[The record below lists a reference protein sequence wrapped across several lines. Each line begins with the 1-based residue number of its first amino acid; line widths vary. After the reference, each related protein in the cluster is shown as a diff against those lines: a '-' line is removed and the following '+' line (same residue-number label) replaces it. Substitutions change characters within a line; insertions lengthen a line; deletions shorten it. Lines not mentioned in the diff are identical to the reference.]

1 MMKSMT
7 GFGKASVENETYRVN
22 IEIKSVNH
30 RFLDVQLKLP
40 TGMSAFD
47 LAIRK
52 QISQKLSR
60 GRVELICKLEEL
72 QASSKKAKV
81 NRELLTQVMAQL
93 PEISPENL
101 ISQLLLREEFI
112 EVTNQ
117 EIATE
122 RLQDLVLSALD
133 QALEQLVAKR
143 AQEGEQIYQVL
154 QQQGQ
159 EAAAVLT
166 QLVAFQDVYEK
177 EYQERYTKK
186 LQDYLGGVVDQDRL
200 LTELAILLEKG
211 DIHEEMDRL
220 NIHLQTYAATL
231 QKKVPIGREL
241 DFLVQEMNREVNT
254 IGSKTSHVTL
264 KGYVIQLKTILEKIR
279 EQIQNVE

>member
-1 MMKSMT
+1 MKSMT

-52 QISQKLSR
+52 QVSQKLSR

-81 NRELLTQVMAQL
+81 NRELFTQVMAQL
-93 PEISPENL
+93 PEVSPENL

-112 EVTNQ
+112 EVANQ

-159 EAAAVLT
+159 EATTVLT

-211 DIHEEMDRL
+211 DIHEETDRL
-220 NIHLQTYAATL
+220 NIHLETYAATL

-241 DFLVQEMNREVNT
+241 DFLVQEINREVNT

>member
-1 MMKSMT
+1 MKSMT
-7 GFGKASVENETYRVN
+7 GFGKASVEDEAYRVN

-52 QISQKLSR
+52 QVSQKLSR

-81 NRELLTQVMAQL
+81 NRELFTQVMAQL
-93 PEISPENL
+93 PEILPENL

-133 QALEQLVAKR
+133 QALDQLVAKR

-159 EAAAVLT
+159 EAATVLT

-177 EYQERYTKK
+177 EYQARYTKK

-220 NIHLQTYAATL
+220 NIHLETYAATL

>member
-7 GFGKASVENETYRVN
+7 GFGKASVEDEAYRVN

-52 QISQKLSR
+52 QVCQKLSR

-81 NRELLTQVMAQL
+81 NHELFTQVMAQL
-93 PEISPENL
+93 PEVSPENL

-122 RLQDLVLSALD
+122 RLQVLVLSALD
-133 QALEQLVAKR
+133 QALDQLVAKR

-159 EAAAVLT
+159 EAATVLT

-177 EYQERYTKK
+177 EYQARYTKK

-200 LTELAILLEKG
+200 LMELAILLEKG

-220 NIHLQTYAATL
+220 NIHLETYAATL

>member
-81 NRELLTQVMAQL
+81 NRELLPQVMAQL

>member
-7 GFGKASVENETYRVN
+7 GFGKASVEDEVYRVN

-52 QISQKLSR
+52 QVSQKLSR

-81 NRELLTQVMAQL
+81 NRELFTQVMAQL

-122 RLQDLVLSALD
+122 RLQGLVLSALD
-133 QALEQLVAKR
+133 QALDQLVAKR

-159 EAAAVLT
+159 EAATVLK

-211 DIHEEMDRL
+211 DILEEMDRL
-220 NIHLQTYAATL
+220 NIHLQTYASTL

-254 IGSKTSHVTL
+254 IGSKTNHVTL

>member
-1 MMKSMT
+1 MKSMT
-7 GFGKASVENETYRVN
+7 GFGKASVENEAYRVN

-52 QISQKLSR
+52 QVSQKLSR

-81 NRELLTQVMAQL
+81 NRELFTQVMAQL
-93 PEISPENL
+93 PEVSPENL

-112 EVTNQ
+112 EVANQ

-159 EAAAVLT
+159 EATTVLT

-211 DIHEEMDRL
+211 DIHEETDRL
-220 NIHLQTYAATL
+220 NIHLETYAATL

-241 DFLVQEMNREVNT
+241 DFLVQEINREVNT

>member
-93 PEISPENL
+93 PEVSPENL

-143 AQEGEQIYQVL
+143 AQEGEQIYHVL

>member
-7 GFGKASVENETYRVN
+7 GFGKASVEDEVYRVN

-52 QISQKLSR
+52 QVCQKLSR

-81 NRELLTQVMAQL
+81 NRELFTQVMAQL

-122 RLQDLVLSALD
+122 RLQVLVLSALD
-133 QALEQLVAKR
+133 QALDQLVAKR

-159 EAAAVLT
+159 EAATVLT

-177 EYQERYTKK
+177 EYQARYTKK

-211 DIHEEMDRL
+211 DILEEMDRL

>member
-7 GFGKASVENETYRVN
+7 GFGKASVEDEAYRVN

-52 QISQKLSR
+52 QVSQKLSR
-60 GRVELICKLEEL
+60 GRVELICKLEKL

-81 NRELLTQVMAQL
+81 NRELFTQVMAQL

-122 RLQDLVLSALD
+122 RLQGLVLSALD
-133 QALEQLVAKR
+133 QALDQLVAKR

-159 EAAAVLT
+159 EAATVLT

-177 EYQERYTKK
+177 EYQERYAKK

-200 LTELAILLEKG
+200 LTEVAILLEKS

>member
-1 MMKSMT
+1 MKSMT
-7 GFGKASVENETYRVN
+7 GFGKASVENEAYRVN

-52 QISQKLSR
+52 QVSQKLSR

-93 PEISPENL
+93 PEVSPENL

-112 EVTNQ
+112 EVANQ

-159 EAAAVLT
+159 EATTVLT

-211 DIHEEMDRL
+211 DIHEETDRL

-241 DFLVQEMNREVNT
+241 DFLVQEINREVNT

>member
-1 MMKSMT
+1 MT

-93 PEISPENL
+93 PEVSPENL

-231 QKKVPIGREL
+231 QKKVSIGREL

-264 KGYVIQLKTILEKIR
+264 KGYVIQLKAILEKIR

>member
-7 GFGKASVENETYRVN
+7 GFGKASVEDEAYRVN

-52 QISQKLSR
+52 QVSQKLSR

-81 NRELLTQVMAQL
+81 NHELFTQVMAQL
-93 PEISPENL
+93 PEVSPEIL

-133 QALEQLVAKR
+133 QALDQLVAKR
-143 AQEGEQIYQVL
+143 AQEGEQIYHVL

-159 EAAAVLT
+159 EAATVLT

-177 EYQERYTKK
+177 EYQARYTKK

-220 NIHLQTYAATL
+220 NIHLETYAATL

>member
-7 GFGKASVENETYRVN
+7 GFGKASVEDEAYRVN

-52 QISQKLSR
+52 QVSQKLSR

-81 NRELLTQVMAQL
+81 NHELFTQVMAQL
-93 PEISPENL
+93 PEVSPENL
-101 ISQLLLREEFI
+101 INQLLLREEFI

-133 QALEQLVAKR
+133 QALDQLVAKR

-159 EAAAVLT
+159 EATTVLT
-166 QLVAFQDVYEK
+166 QLVAFQDIYEK

-211 DIHEEMDRL
+211 DTHEEMDRL

>member
-7 GFGKASVENETYRVN
+7 GFGKASVEDEVYRVN

-52 QISQKLSR
+52 QVSQKLSR

-81 NRELLTQVMAQL
+81 NRELFTQVMAQL

-122 RLQDLVLSALD
+122 RLQGLVLSALD
-133 QALEQLVAKR
+133 QALDQLVAKR

-159 EAAAVLT
+159 EAATVLT

-211 DIHEEMDRL
+211 DILEEMDRL

-241 DFLVQEMNREVNT
+241 DFLVQ
-254 IGSKTSHVTL
+254 
-264 KGYVIQLKTILEKIR
+264 
-279 EQIQNVE
+279 

>member
-1 MMKSMT
+1 MKSMT
-7 GFGKASVENETYRVN
+7 GFGKASVEDEAYRVN

-52 QISQKLSR
+52 QVSQKLSR

-81 NRELLTQVMAQL
+81 NRELFIQVMAQL

-112 EVTNQ
+112 EVANQ

-133 QALEQLVAKR
+133 QALDQLVAKR

-159 EAAAVLT
+159 EAATVLT

>member
-7 GFGKASVENETYRVN
+7 GFGKASVEDEAYRVN

-52 QISQKLSR
+52 QVSQKLSR
-60 GRVELICKLEEL
+60 GRVELICKLEKL

-81 NRELLTQVMAQL
+81 NRELFTQVMAQL

-122 RLQDLVLSALD
+122 RLQGLVLSALD
-133 QALEQLVAKR
+133 QALDQLVAKR

-159 EAAAVLT
+159 EAATVLT

-177 EYQERYTKK
+177 EYQERYAKK

-200 LTELAILLEKG
+200 LTELAILLEKS

>member
-93 PEISPENL
+93 PEVSPENL

-231 QKKVPIGREL
+231 QKKVSIGREL

-264 KGYVIQLKTILEKIR
+264 KGYVIQLKAILEKIR

>member
-7 GFGKASVENETYRVN
+7 GFGKASVENEAYRVN

-52 QISQKLSR
+52 QVSQKLSR

-81 NRELLTQVMAQL
+81 NHELFTQVMAQL
-93 PEISPENL
+93 PEVSPDNL

-122 RLQDLVLSALD
+122 RLQGLVLSALD
-133 QALEQLVAKR
+133 QALDQLVAKR

-159 EAAAVLT
+159 EAATVLT
-166 QLVAFQDVYEK
+166 QLVAFQDIYEK

-186 LQDYLGGVVDQDRL
+186 LQDYLGGVVDQDRF
-200 LTELAILLEKG
+200 LTELAILLEKD

>member
-7 GFGKASVENETYRVN
+7 GFGKASVEDEAYRVN

-52 QISQKLSR
+52 QVSQKLSR

-81 NRELLTQVMAQL
+81 NHELFTQVMAQL
-93 PEISPENL
+93 PEVSPDNL

-122 RLQDLVLSALD
+122 RLQGLVLSALD
-133 QALEQLVAKR
+133 QALDQLVAKR

-159 EAAAVLT
+159 EAATVLT
-166 QLVAFQDVYEK
+166 QLVAFQDIYEK

-200 LTELAILLEKG
+200 LTELAILLEKD

-220 NIHLQTYAATL
+220 NIHLQTYAAIL

-254 IGSKTSHVTL
+254 IGSKTNHVTL

>member
-1 MMKSMT
+1 MKSMT

-52 QISQKLSR
+52 QVSQKLSR

-93 PEISPENL
+93 PEVSPENL

-143 AQEGEQIYQVL
+143 AQEGEQIYHIL

>member
-7 GFGKASVENETYRVN
+7 GFGKASVENEAYRVN

-72 QASSKKAKV
+72 QVSSKKAKV
-81 NRELLTQVMAQL
+81 NRELFTQVMAQL
-93 PEISPENL
+93 PEVSPENL

-133 QALEQLVAKR
+133 QALDQLVAKR

-159 EAAAVLT
+159 EATTVLT
-166 QLVAFQDVYEK
+166 QLVAFQDIYEK

-186 LQDYLGGVVDQDRL
+186 LQEYLGGVVDQDRL

-220 NIHLQTYAATL
+220 NIHLQTYATTL

>member
-1 MMKSMT
+1 MKSMT
-7 GFGKASVENETYRVN
+7 GFGKASVENEAYRVN

-52 QISQKLSR
+52 QVSQKLSR

-93 PEISPENL
+93 PEVSPENL

-112 EVTNQ
+112 EVANQ

-159 EAAAVLT
+159 EATTVLT

-211 DIHEEMDRL
+211 DIHEETDRL
-220 NIHLQTYAATL
+220 NIHLETYAATL

-241 DFLVQEMNREVNT
+241 DFLVQEINREVNT

>member
-159 EAAAVLT
+159 EAATVLT

-177 EYQERYTKK
+177 EYQARYTKK

-220 NIHLQTYAATL
+220 NIHLETYAATL

>member
-1 MMKSMT
+1 MKSMT
-7 GFGKASVENETYRVN
+7 GFGKASVENEAYRVN

-52 QISQKLSR
+52 QVSQKLSR

-93 PEISPENL
+93 PEVSPENL

-112 EVTNQ
+112 EVANQ

-159 EAAAVLT
+159 EATTVLT

-220 NIHLQTYAATL
+220 NIHLETYAATL

>member
-7 GFGKASVENETYRVN
+7 GFGKASIENEAYHIN

-30 RFLDVQLKLP
+30 RFLDVQFKLP
-40 TGMSAFD
+40 TGMSALD

-52 QISQKLSR
+52 QVAQKLSR
-60 GRVELICKLEEL
+60 GRIELICKLEEL
-72 QASSKKAKV
+72 QDGSKKAKV
-81 NRELLTQVMAQL
+81 NRDLFTQVMAQL
-93 PEISPENL
+93 PEVSPEYL
-101 ISQLLLREEFI
+101 ICQLLCREEFI

-117 EIATE
+117 EIAME
-122 RLQDLVLSALD
+122 SLQELVLSTLD
-133 QALEQLVAKR
+133 QALDQLVEKR

-159 EAAAVLT
+159 EAVTVLT
-166 QLVAFQDVYEK
+166 QLVACQDIYEK

-186 LQDYLGGVVDQDRL
+186 LQDYLGGVADQDRL

-211 DIHEEMDRL
+211 DIHEEIDRL
-220 NIHLQTYAATL
+220 NSHLQTYFTTL
-231 QKKVPIGREL
+231 QKSVPIGREL

-254 IGSKTSHVTL
+254 IGSKTNHVTL

>member
-7 GFGKASVENETYRVN
+7 GFGKASVEDEVYRVN

-52 QISQKLSR
+52 QVSQKLSR

-81 NRELLTQVMAQL
+81 NHELFTQVMAQL
-93 PEISPENL
+93 PEISPDNL

-122 RLQDLVLSALD
+122 RLQGLVLSALD
-133 QALEQLVAKR
+133 QALDQLVAKR

-159 EAAAVLT
+159 EAATVLT
-166 QLVAFQDVYEK
+166 QLVAFQDIYEK

-254 IGSKTSHVTL
+254 IGSKTNHVTL

>member
-7 GFGKASVENETYRVN
+7 GFGKASVEDEVYRVN

-52 QISQKLSR
+52 QVSQKLSR
-60 GRVELICKLEEL
+60 GRVELICKLEKL

-81 NRELLTQVMAQL
+81 NRELFTQVMAQL

-122 RLQDLVLSALD
+122 RLQGLVLSALD
-133 QALEQLVAKR
+133 QALDQLVAKR

-159 EAAAVLT
+159 EAATVLT

-211 DIHEEMDRL
+211 DILEEMDRL

-254 IGSKTSHVTL
+254 IGSKTNHVTL

>member
-7 GFGKASVENETYRVN
+7 GFGKASVEDEAYRVN

-72 QASSKKAKV
+72 QVSSKKAKV
-81 NRELLTQVMAQL
+81 NRELFTQVMAQL
-93 PEISPENL
+93 PEVSPENL

-122 RLQDLVLSALD
+122 RLQGLVLSALD
-133 QALEQLVAKR
+133 QALDQLVAKR

-159 EAAAVLT
+159 EAATVLT

-220 NIHLQTYAATL
+220 NIHLQTCAATL

-254 IGSKTSHVTL
+254 IGSKTNHVTL

>member
-1 MMKSMT
+1 MT
-7 GFGKASVENETYRVN
+7 GFGKASVENEAYRVN

-93 PEISPENL
+93 PEVSPENL

-143 AQEGEQIYQVL
+143 AQEGEQIYHVL

-159 EAAAVLT
+159 EATTVLT
-166 QLVAFQDVYEK
+166 QLVAFQDIYEK

-220 NIHLQTYAATL
+220 NIHLETYAATL

>member
-1 MMKSMT
+1 MKSMT
-7 GFGKASVENETYRVN
+7 GFGKASVEDEAYRVN

-52 QISQKLSR
+52 QVSQKLSR

-81 NRELLTQVMAQL
+81 NHELFIQVMAQL
-93 PEISPENL
+93 PEVSPENL

-112 EVTNQ
+112 EVANQ

-133 QALEQLVAKR
+133 QALDQLVAKR

-159 EAAAVLT
+159 EAATVLT

-220 NIHLQTYAATL
+220 KIHLQTYAATL

-254 IGSKTSHVTL
+254 IGSKTNHVTL

>member
-7 GFGKASVENETYRVN
+7 GFGKASVENEAYRVN

-81 NRELLTQVMAQL
+81 NRELLPQVMAQL

>member
-7 GFGKASVENETYRVN
+7 GFGKASVEDEVYRVN

-52 QISQKLSR
+52 QVSQKLSR
-60 GRVELICKLEEL
+60 GWVELICKLEEL

-81 NRELLTQVMAQL
+81 NRELFTQVMAQL

-122 RLQDLVLSALD
+122 RLQGLVLSALD
-133 QALEQLVAKR
+133 QALDQLVAKR

-159 EAAAVLT
+159 EAATVLT

-211 DIHEEMDRL
+211 DILEEMDRL

-254 IGSKTSHVTL
+254 IGSKTNHVTL

>member
-7 GFGKASVENETYRVN
+7 GFGKASVEDEAYRVN

-52 QISQKLSR
+52 QVSQKLSR

-81 NRELLTQVMAQL
+81 NRELFTQVMAQL
-93 PEISPENL
+93 PEILPENL

-133 QALEQLVAKR
+133 QALDQLVAKR

-159 EAAAVLT
+159 EAATVLT

-177 EYQERYTKK
+177 EYQARYTKK

-220 NIHLQTYAATL
+220 NIHLETYAATL

>member
-1 MMKSMT
+1 
-7 GFGKASVENETYRVN
+7 
-22 IEIKSVNH
+22 
-30 RFLDVQLKLP
+30 
-40 TGMSAFD
+40 
-47 LAIRK
+47 
-52 QISQKLSR
+52 
-60 GRVELICKLEEL
+60 
-72 QASSKKAKV
+72 
-81 NRELLTQVMAQL
+81 MAQL
-93 PEISPENL
+93 PEVSPENL

-133 QALEQLVAKR
+133 QALDQLVAKR
-143 AQEGEQIYQVL
+143 AQEGEQIYHVL

-159 EAAAVLT
+159 EAATVLT

-220 NIHLQTYAATL
+220 NIHLETYAATL

-279 EQIQNVE
+279 

>member
-81 NRELLTQVMAQL
+81 NRELLPQVMAQL

-211 DIHEEMDRL
+211 DIHEETDRL
-220 NIHLQTYAATL
+220 NIHLETYAATL

>member
-1 MMKSMT
+1 MT

-93 PEISPENL
+93 PEVSPENL

>member
-1 MMKSMT
+1 MT

-81 NRELLTQVMAQL
+81 NRELLPQVMAQL

-166 QLVAFQDVYEK
+166 QLVAFQDIYEK

-211 DIHEEMDRL
+211 DIHEETDRL
-220 NIHLQTYAATL
+220 NIHLETYAATL

>member
-1 MMKSMT
+1 M
-7 GFGKASVENETYRVN
+7 N
-22 IEIKSVNH
+22 
-30 RFLDVQLKLP
+30 
-40 TGMSAFD
+40 
-47 LAIRK
+47 
-52 QISQKLSR
+52 
-60 GRVELICKLEEL
+60 
-72 QASSKKAKV
+72 
-81 NRELLTQVMAQL
+81 
-93 PEISPENL
+93 
-101 ISQLLLREEFI
+101 
-112 EVTNQ
+112 
-117 EIATE
+117 
-122 RLQDLVLSALD
+122 
-133 QALEQLVAKR
+133 
-143 AQEGEQIYQVL
+143 
-154 QQQGQ
+154 
-159 EAAAVLT
+159 
-166 QLVAFQDVYEK
+166 YEK

-254 IGSKTSHVTL
+254 IGSKTNHVTL

>member
-81 NRELLTQVMAQL
+81 NRELLPQVMAQL

-159 EAAAVLT
+159 EAATVLT

-211 DIHEEMDRL
+211 DIHEETDRL
-220 NIHLQTYAATL
+220 NIHLETYAATL

>member
-52 QISQKLSR
+52 QVSQKLSR

-81 NRELLTQVMAQL
+81 NRELLPQVMAQL

-211 DIHEEMDRL
+211 DIHEETDRL
-220 NIHLQTYAATL
+220 NIHLETYAATL